1 MEENK
6 NIQET
11 SGNIKI
17 SDEVVVTIASVAVSE
32 IDGICGTGAGLVEGF
47 ARKFAKKP
55 AGGGIKVT
63 MTDTE
68 VSIDVNV
75 IMNYGVRI
83 PDVSWEVQENVKN
96 SVESMTG
103 MTVEKVNIHIEGVS
117 FEREREREVEEELAK
132 KNEAP
137 EEIAETEE

>member
-68 VSIDVNV
+68 ASIDVNV

-83 PDVSWEVQENVKN
+83 PEVAWNVQDAVK
-96 SVESMTG
+96 
-103 MTVEKVNIHIEGVS
+103 
-117 FEREREREVEEELAK
+117 REVELMTGLTVTKVNVRVVGMEVPQEDKSIPAETA
-132 KNEAP
+132 NE
-137 EEIAETEE
+137 ETEEE

>member
-68 VSIDVNV
+68 ASIDVNV

-83 PDVSWEVQENVKN
+83 PEVAWNVQDAVK
-96 SVESMTG
+96 
-103 MTVEKVNIHIEGVS
+103 
-117 FEREREREVEEELAK
+117 REVELMTGLTVTKVNVRVVGIEVPQEDK
-132 KNEAP
+132 SIP
-137 EEIAETEE
+137 AETANEDTEEE

>member
-1 MEENK
+1 MEEHK

-68 VSIDVNV
+68 ASIDVNV

-83 PDVSWEVQENVKN
+83 PEVAWNVQDAVK
-96 SVESMTG
+96 
-103 MTVEKVNIHIEGVS
+103 
-117 FEREREREVEEELAK
+117 REVELMTGLTVTKVNVRVVGIEVPQEDKSIPAETA
-132 KNEAP
+132 NE
-137 EEIAETEE
+137 ETEEE

>member
-68 VSIDVNV
+68 ASIDVNV

-83 PDVSWEVQENVKN
+83 PEVAWNVQDAVK
-96 SVESMTG
+96 
-103 MTVEKVNIHIEGVS
+103 
-117 FEREREREVEEELAK
+117 REVELMTGLTVTKVNVRVVGIEVPQEDK
-132 KNEAP
+132 SIP
-137 EEIAETEE
+137 AETANEETEKE

>member
-83 PDVSWEVQENVKN
+83 PEVAWNVQDAVK
-96 SVESMTG
+96 
-103 MTVEKVNIHIEGVS
+103 
-117 FEREREREVEEELAK
+117 REVELMTGLTVTKVNVRVVGIEVPQEDK
-132 KNEAP
+132 SIP
-137 EEIAETEE
+137 AETANEDTEEE

>member
-68 VSIDVNV
+68 ASIDVNV

-83 PDVSWEVQENVKN
+83 PEVAWNVQDAVK
-96 SVESMTG
+96 
-103 MTVEKVNIHIEGVS
+103 
-117 FEREREREVEEELAK
+117 REVELMTGLTVTKVNVRVVGIEVPQDDKSIPAETA
-132 KNEAP
+132 NE
-137 EEIAETEE
+137 ETEEE

>member
-68 VSIDVNV
+68 ASIDVNV

-83 PDVSWEVQENVKN
+83 PEVAWNVQDAVK
-96 SVESMTG
+96 
-103 MTVEKVNIHIEGVS
+103 
-117 FEREREREVEEELAK
+117 REVELMTGLTVTKVNVRVVGIEVPQGDKSIPAETA
-132 KNEAP
+132 NE
-137 EEIAETEE
+137 ETEEE

>member
-68 VSIDVNV
+68 ASIDVNV

-83 PDVSWEVQENVKN
+83 PEVAWNVQDAVK
-96 SVESMTG
+96 
-103 MTVEKVNIHIEGVS
+103 
-117 FEREREREVEEELAK
+117 REVELMTGLTVTKVNVRVVGIEVPQEDMSTPAETA
-132 KNEAP
+132 NE
-137 EEIAETEE
+137 ETEEE

>member
-68 VSIDVNV
+68 ASIDVNV

-83 PDVSWEVQENVKN
+83 PEVAWNVQDAVK
-96 SVESMTG
+96 
-103 MTVEKVNIHIEGVS
+103 
-117 FEREREREVEEELAK
+117 REVELMTGLTVTKVNVRVVGIEVPQED
-132 KNEAP
+132 KNIPAETAN
-137 EEIAETEE
+137 EETEEE

>member
-47 ARKFAKKP
+47 ARKFAKRP

-68 VSIDVNV
+68 ASIDVNV

-83 PDVSWEVQENVKN
+83 PEVAWNVQDAVK
-96 SVESMTG
+96 
-103 MTVEKVNIHIEGVS
+103 
-117 FEREREREVEEELAK
+117 REVELMTGLTVTKVNVRVVGIEVPQEDKSIPAETA
-132 KNEAP
+132 NG
-137 EEIAETEE
+137 ETEEE

>member
-68 VSIDVNV
+68 ASIDVNV

-83 PDVSWEVQENVKN
+83 PEVAWNVQDAVK
-96 SVESMTG
+96 
-103 MTVEKVNIHIEGVS
+103 
-117 FEREREREVEEELAK
+117 REVELMTGLTVTKVNVRVVGIEVPQEDKIIPAETA
-132 KNEAP
+132 NE
-137 EEIAETEE
+137 ETEEE

>member
-68 VSIDVNV
+68 ASIDVNV
-75 IMNYGVRI
+75 IMSYGVRI
-83 PDVSWEVQENVKN
+83 PEVAWNVQDAVK
-96 SVESMTG
+96 
-103 MTVEKVNIHIEGVS
+103 
-117 FEREREREVEEELAK
+117 REVELMTGLTVTKVNVRVVGIEVPQEDKSIPAETA
-132 KNEAP
+132 NE
-137 EEIAETEE
+137 ETEEE